1 MANWKA
7 DDGTLIN
14 FEIHGD
20 GSGKETLLLLPGL
33 LGAISSQ
40 WRIFLDP
47 LASQYRIVLMD
58 FRGHGLSGNE
68 ATELRPDRI
77 LQDIVGL
84 LDNLGINQMHV
95 AGYSLGGYMGLM
107 LALNQPRRVST
118 LLLHATK
125 FYWTQEAVEKT
136 KSQFD
141 PDALIAKAPTYAN
154 QLAQEHGGGRWR
166 TLVRQTSDL
175 VGALSTKGITEG
187 IAARLQI
194 PVLVGVGD
202 RDEMVS
208 LPEALRL
215 SRVFS
220 NSGLL
225 VLPNTRHPFNT
236 VSLVPLLPMMQFFH
250 RTGTNAPSSSS
261 SSSRRR

>member
-20 GSGKETLLLLPGL
+20 GGSKETILLLPGL

-40 WRIFLDP
+40 WRPFLDP
-47 LASQYRIVLMD
+47 LASQFRVVLMD

-68 ATELRPDRI
+68 ATDLKPDRI

-84 LDNLGINQMHV
+84 LDNLGVNRLHV

-107 LALNQPRRVST
+107 LALTQPRRIAT
-118 LLLHATK
+118 LLMHSTK

-136 KSQFD
+136 KNQFD
-141 PDALIAKAPTYAN
+141 PDTLIAKVPTYAN

-166 TLVRQTSDL
+166 TLVRQSSDL
-175 VGALSTKGITEG
+175 VGSLSEKGITEG
-187 IAARLQI
+187 MAARAQT
-194 PVLVGVGD
+194 PALVSVGD

-215 SRVFS
+215 SRVLP
-220 NSGLL
+220 NAGLL

-236 VSLVPLLPMMQFFH
+236 VSLVPLLPTMQYFH
-250 RTGTNAPSSSS
+250 QSDVGSSSS
-261 SSSRRR
+261 SGRRR

>member
-20 GSGKETLLLLPGL
+20 GGGKETLLLLPGL

-40 WRIFLDP
+40 WRTFLDP
-47 LASQYRIVLMD
+47 LATQFRIILMD

-68 ATELRPDRI
+68 ATDLNPDRL

-84 LDNLGINQMHV
+84 LDNLGVSRLHV

-118 LLLHATK
+118 LLMHATK
-125 FYWTQEAVEKT
+125 FYWTQEAIEKS

-141 PDALIAKAPTYAN
+141 PDTLIAKVPAYAN

-166 TLVRQTSDL
+166 TLVRQSSDL
-175 VGALSTKGITEG
+175 VGSLSSKGITEG
-187 IAARLQI
+187 MAARLQV
-194 PVLVGVGD
+194 PSLVCVGD
-202 RDEMVS
+202 KDEMVS

-215 SRVFS
+215 SRVLP

-236 VSLVPLLPMMQFFH
+236 VSLVPLLPMMQYFH
-250 RTGTNAPSSSS
+250 RSGGGSGG
-261 SSSRRR
+261 SSRRR

>member
-20 GSGKETLLLLPGL
+20 SGGKDTLLLLPGL

-40 WRIFLDP
+40 WRSFIDP
-47 LASQYRIVLMD
+47 LANQFRVVLMD

-68 ATELRPDRI
+68 ATDLQPERI
-77 LQDIVGL
+77 LQDVVGL
-84 LDNLGINQMHV
+84 LDNLSVNRLHV

-107 LALNQPRRVST
+107 LALNQPRRITT
-118 LLLHATK
+118 LTMHATK

-136 KSQFD
+136 KKQFD
-141 PDALIAKAPTYAN
+141 PDTMIEKVPTYAN

-166 TLVRQTSDL
+166 TLVRQSSDL
-175 VGALSTKGITEG
+175 IGTLSNKGITEG
-187 IAARLQI
+187 MARRVQT
-194 PVLVGVGD
+194 PVLVSVGD

-215 SRVFS
+215 SRVLP

-236 VSLVPLLPMMQFFH
+236 VSLVPLLPMMQYFH
-250 RTGTNAPSSSS
+250 RSSSG
-261 SSSRRR
+261 RRR